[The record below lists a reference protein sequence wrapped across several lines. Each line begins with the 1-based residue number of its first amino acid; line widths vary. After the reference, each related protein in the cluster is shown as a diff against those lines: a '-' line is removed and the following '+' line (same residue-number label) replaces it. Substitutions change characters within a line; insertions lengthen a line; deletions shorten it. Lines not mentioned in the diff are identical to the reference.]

1 MKTLNKILFFLLIP
15 FFLSGCYTVIWTPEE
30 DFPDESNYESYDND
44 TYYGE
49 EYYYYYDYPWWLT
62 IAPPTRDRTDDK
74 YKRDRSVSDIRN
86 NGNGRNNPDRKE
98 ILETPPP
105 TRSSNTNN
113 ASNSS
118 SSNTKTET
126 KRTDSDSSNNSND
139 NSRQNSNSS
148 NNNTRNNDGNR
159 NNGRR

>member
-1 MKTLNKILFFLLIP
+1 MKSLNKILFFLLIP
-15 FFLSGCYTVIWTPEE
+15 FFFGGCYTVIWTPEE

-62 IAPPTRDRTDDK
+62 IAPPTHNRTDEK
-74 YKRDRSVSDIRN
+74 YKRDGSVSDIRN

-113 ASNSS
+113 DSNSS
-118 SSNTKTET
+118 STKTES
-126 KRTDSDSSNNSND
+126 KRTESDSSNNSND
-139 NSRQNSNSS
+139 NSRNSSNSS
-148 NNNTRNNDGNR
+148 NSNTRNNDGSR
-159 NNGRR
+159 NNGRSR